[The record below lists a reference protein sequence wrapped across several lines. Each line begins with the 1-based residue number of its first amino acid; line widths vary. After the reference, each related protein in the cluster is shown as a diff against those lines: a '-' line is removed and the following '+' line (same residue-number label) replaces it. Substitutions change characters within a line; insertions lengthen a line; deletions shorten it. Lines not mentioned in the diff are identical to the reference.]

1 MGETENRS
9 IGDKSSGLTYTQIKA
24 KRQRYMRKV
33 ATSKDKGIKSRQRGV
48 LVTCGT
54 RQESQCIKESLLLL
68 SEFAE
73 KLIPG
78 LFDDGSKDDEGSTA
92 DKTKNLEDELGKLR
106 DQGKGQG
113 GAVFSRSDVGV
124 HGTIFIKFERDDL
137 DPAKVVTELLDDV
150 RETGLSRSRYAVRF
164 IPVHDSCYA
173 KPAEAAAMCEK
184 LAKEKLPPAKED
196 AEDSEKPTFAIVFRK
211 SNSSMA
217 HREDYI
223 KQVADVMPKGYK
235 VNLKNPDWVL
245 VLEVMKA
252 TCCAA
257 LLKRYYELGKFNIQT
272 VCERSPKAAKAAEV
286 DKQPQAQPPQSTT
299 DVEKTQVGAA
309 QSTEASEKVE
319 NDEDKPEVDNSEK
332 VGEKQENAAEE

>member
-1 MGETENRS
+1 MAETENRS
-9 IGDKSSGLTYTQIKA
+9 IGDKSSVLTYTQIKA

-68 SEFAE
+68 SESAE

-78 LFDDGSKDDEGSTA
+78 LFDDGSKNDEGSSA
-92 DKTKNLEDELGKLR
+92 DKAKNLEDELGKLR
-106 DQGKGQG
+106 HQGKGQG

-150 RETGLSRSRYAVRF
+150 RETGQNRSRYAVRF

-173 KPAEAAAMCEK
+173 KPAEAAAMCQK

-223 KQVADVMPKGYK
+223 KQVAEVMPKGYK

-245 VLEVMKA
+245 ILEVMKS

-272 VCERSPKAAKAAEV
+272 LYERSPKAGKAAGP
-286 DKQPQAQPPQSTT
+286 DKLPEAQQEQSAA
-299 DVEKTQVGAA
+299 DVEPLAEKTEKYAA
-309 QSTEASEKVE
+309 QSSEGTQKAE
-319 NDEDKPEVDNSEK
+319 KDEDKPEVDNSD
-332 VGEKQENAAEE
+332 KQESAVGK